1 MKKKIA
7 VYASGWSTGAVF
19 SALEGIKKYAKQE
32 DFDIFV
38 FMGHAS
44 FGAYENLNR
53 GELNIYRLGDVRDF
67 DGLILFSS
75 MLNSPEMVKEICDQ
89 AKEYKIPAVS
99 IGMEQEG
106 IPYVTV
112 SNEQGMRQ
120 LVTHLIEVHGVKRVA
135 FIGGTE
141 DHVDSIARLQVTK
154 TVLEEHGLKLA
165 QEDILYGDWG
175 NDKPAAIVRHYA
187 ETGNMPDALVC
198 ANDIMALAAMTEL
211 SNCGY
216 RLPEDVIVTG
226 FDHITDG
233 KYFYPALTSVT
244 QNFEEVGHA
253 CCERLFEQIRG
264 ETPKQHTEIP
274 SRLLI
279 AESCGCKGEVDYE
292 QVRRDYCQASYQNS
306 LNSYYLE
313 QSERMLRIRISDSGD
328 YDRLRKHLR
337 EHYFY
342 NHLFEGEDF
351 ALILNSEYLKD
362 VMSDESELKEIGY
375 GRTMDVLVNMRRGV
389 IRDELQVDQHELVPG
404 YQKIPGEQE
413 VYYFF
418 PLHADQFNYGYSIM
432 GEAKILFDGQVYTY
446 MERIQQALKVLRVNL
461 RLDAL
466 NQNLTRLYDK
476 DPMTGLFNRFAYE
489 NKAVPLYEE
498 SKKNGTSVMV
508 LFVDINYMKR
518 INDQFGHI
526 HGDHAIMTVAESIQA
541 NAKENW
547 ISVRFG
553 GDEFLVIAPISG
565 ETQARVT
572 RQNILEYLEKRNHDG
587 NQPYRISASC
597 GYVIT
602 DPDSDLTLQD
612 YIKEA
617 DKLMYEI
624 KREVHARDKV

>member
-1 MKKKIA
+1 
-7 VYASGWSTGAVF
+7 
-19 SALEGIKKYAKQE
+19 
-32 DFDIFV
+32 
-38 FMGHAS
+38 
-44 FGAYENLNR
+44 
-53 GELNIYRLGDVRDF
+53 
-67 DGLILFSS
+67 
-75 MLNSPEMVKEICDQ
+75 
-89 AKEYKIPAVS
+89 
-99 IGMEQEG
+99 
-106 IPYVTV
+106 
-112 SNEQGMRQ
+112 
-120 LVTHLIEVHGVKRVA
+120 
-135 FIGGTE
+135 
-141 DHVDSIARLQVTK
+141 
-154 TVLEEHGLKLA
+154 
-165 QEDILYGDWG
+165 
-175 NDKPAAIVRHYA
+175 A

-226 FDHITDG
+226 FDHILDG
-233 KYFYPALTSVT
+233 THFYPALTSVT
-244 QNFEEVGHA
+244 QNYEQVGYT
-253 CCERLFEQIRG
+253 CCERLFEQLRG
-264 ETPKQHTEIP
+264 EIPKWHTEIP
-274 SRLLI
+274 SRMLI
-279 AESCGCKGEVDYE
+279 AESCGCKGEADYE
-292 QVRRDYCQASYQNS
+292 QIRRDYCQASYQNS
-306 LNSYYLE
+306 LGSYYLE
-313 QSERMLRIRISDSGD
+313 QSERKLRSRISASGD
-328 YDRLRKHLR
+328 YDILRKNLQ
-337 EHYFY
+337 EHYFN

-362 VMSDESELKEIGY
+362 VMADESELKEIGY
-375 GRTMDVLVNMRRGV
+375 GRTMDVLVNMRRGI

-404 YQKIPGEQE
+404 YQKVPGQQE

-418 PLHADQFNYGYSIM
+418 PMHADQFNYGYSIM
-432 GEAKILFDGQVYTY
+432 GEAKILLDGQVYTY

-461 RLDAL
+461 RLDKL
-466 NQNLTRLYDK
+466 NRNLTRLYDK

-489 NKAVPLYEE
+489 NKAVPLFEE

-553 GDEFLVIAPISG
+553 GDEFLVIAPVSD
-565 ETQARVT
+565 EAQARVT

-587 NQPYRISASC
+587 NQPYRISASS

-617 DKLMYEI
+617 DRLMYEI
-624 KREVHARDKV
+624 KREVHARDNE

>member
-1 MKKKIA
+1 
-7 VYASGWSTGAVF
+7 
-19 SALEGIKKYAKQE
+19 GIKKYAKRE

-89 AKEYKIPAVS
+89 AREYKIPAVS

-120 LVTHLIEVHGVKRVA
+120 LMTHLIEVHGVKRVA
-135 FIGGTE
+135 FIGGTA

-165 QEDILYGDWG
+165 PEDIQYGDWG
-175 NDKPAAIVRHYA
+175 NDKPAVIVRRYA
-187 ETGNMPDALVC
+187 ETGNMPDALIC
-198 ANDIMALAAMTEL
+198 ANDIMALSAMTEL
-211 SNCGY
+211 SNRGY

-226 FDHITDG
+226 FDHIKDG
-233 KYFYPALTSVT
+233 TYFYPALTSVT
-244 QNFEEVGHA
+244 QNYEQVGYA

-292 QVRRDYCQASYQNS
+292 QVRRDYCQSSYQNS

-328 YDRLRKHLR
+328 YDRLRKHLQ

-375 GRTMDVLVNMRRGV
+375 GRTMDVLVNMRRGI

-404 YQKIPGEQE
+404 YQKIPGQQE

-489 NKAVPLYEE
+489 NKAVPLFEE

-587 NQPYRISASC
+587 NQPYHISASC